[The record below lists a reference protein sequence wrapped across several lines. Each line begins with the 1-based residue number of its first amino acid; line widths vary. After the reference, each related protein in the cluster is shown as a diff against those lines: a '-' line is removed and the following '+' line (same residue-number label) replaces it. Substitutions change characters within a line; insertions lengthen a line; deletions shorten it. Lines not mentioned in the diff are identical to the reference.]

1 MKGRIIISAY
11 SSDLSRIQKVVNLSI
26 EMGKK
31 IAMIGRKSEKIV
43 DVAITSNYLAIPA
56 DKFVR
61 LEPMT
66 DEKLQNLDND
76 LVVIVTGVRNE
87 PYSLLV
93 RMALGED
100 KFIKLMPTDTVVM
113 MCPPVPGTEKYAI
126 NSLNTLYRYDTN
138 IVIFDKKIL
147 RSSHANKEDL
157 KLLYSMLK
165 PAYII
170 PIKGEYRHMY
180 EQYLVAKDAG
190 YKDEQIILLENGEII
205 HFIHGEK
212 GNRDKV
218 YTGDIFVDGSLLGN
232 VNEEIIHDR
241 EILAEEGVI
250 ILTVNYDS
258 RLRKV
263 ISVLSSITKGF
274 SYKLDYNELDKKI
287 AELLTRMVNN
297 SLVKKRFSTEE
308 TSKIA
313 EEEVAKLVMRLTKHR
328 PVVICTLIDVNK

>member
-1 MKGRIIISAY
+1 
-11 SSDLSRIQKVVNLSI
+11 
-26 EMGKK
+26 
-31 IAMIGRKSEKIV
+31 
-43 DVAITSNYLAIPA
+43 
-56 DKFVR
+56 
-61 LEPMT
+61 
-66 DEKLQNLDND
+66 
-76 LVVIVTGVRNE
+76 
-87 PYSLLV
+87 
-93 RMALGED
+93 
-100 KFIKLMPTDTVVM
+100 
-113 MCPPVPGTEKYAI
+113 
-126 NSLNTLYRYDTN
+126 
-138 IVIFDKKIL
+138 
-147 RSSHANKEDL
+147 
-157 KLLYSMLK
+157 MLK

-263 ISVLSSITKGF
+263 ISVPSSITKVF
-274 SYKLDYNELDKKI
+274 I
-287 AELLTRMVNN
+287 QV
-297 SLVKKRFSTEE
+297 
-308 TSKIA
+308 
-313 EEEVAKLVMRLTKHR
+313 RLQ
-328 PVVICTLIDVNK
+328 

>member
-1 MKGRIIISAY
+1 MLLMKDIIDDSNELIRTVSKEVELPL
-11 SSDLSRIQKVVNLSI
+11 SKENHDLLMKMHEFLVASQDEEL
-26 EMGKK
+26 
-31 IAMIGRKSEKIV
+31 SEK
-43 DVAITSNYLAIPA
+43 YL
-56 DKFVR
+56 
-61 LEPMT
+61 
-66 DEKLQNLDND
+66 
-76 LVVIVTGVRNE
+76 
-87 PYSLLV
+87 
-93 RMALGED
+93 
-100 KFIKLMPTDTVVM
+100 
-113 MCPPVPGTEKYAI
+113 
-126 NSLNTLYRYDTN
+126 
-138 IVIFDKKIL
+138 
-147 RSSHANKEDL
+147 
-157 KLLYSMLK
+157 
-165 PAYII
+165 
-170 PIKGEYRHMY
+170 
-180 EQYLVAKDAG
+180 G
-190 YKDEQIILLENGEII
+190 YKWNNYTEDEFTNKKVLENDRFVLYLNMINTEFKLCEKDENGEII

>member
-1 MKGRIIISAY
+1 
-11 SSDLSRIQKVVNLSI
+11 
-26 EMGKK
+26 
-31 IAMIGRKSEKIV
+31 
-43 DVAITSNYLAIPA
+43 
-56 DKFVR
+56 
-61 LEPMT
+61 
-66 DEKLQNLDND
+66 
-76 LVVIVTGVRNE
+76 
-87 PYSLLV
+87 
-93 RMALGED
+93 
-100 KFIKLMPTDTVVM
+100 
-113 MCPPVPGTEKYAI
+113 
-126 NSLNTLYRYDTN
+126 
-138 IVIFDKKIL
+138 
-147 RSSHANKEDL
+147 
-157 KLLYSMLK
+157 MLK
-165 PAYII
+165 PAYSI

-190 YKDEQIILLENGEII
+190 YKDEQIILLENGEIV

-263 ISVLSSITKGF
+263 ISVPSSITKGF